1 MRGKKVKGRKRH
13 IVVDVRG
20 TVTGIR
26 THAANIQDA
35 EGAEYALRAVLTT
48 DCTRLARIV
57 ADKGY
62 RSEDL
67 ATWVAEVLQ
76 VPLEVVGGVPGQKGF
91 AVHKWRWIV
100 ERTLAWLSRHRR
112 LAKDVERL
120 AETTEAFACLA
131 MVHLLLKRLYP

>member
-1 MRGKKVKGRKRH
+1 
-13 IVVDVRG
+13 VVDTRG
-20 TVTGIR
+20 TLVGIR
-26 THAANIQDA
+26 VHAANISDP
-35 EGAEYALRAVLTT
+35 EGAEYALRSILSM
-48 DCTRLARIV
+48 DCSRLAKIL

-67 ATWVAEVLQ
+67 ETWVSEVLA
-76 VPLEVVGGVPGQKGF
+76 VPLELVGGAPGQKGF
-91 AVHKWRWIV
+91 VVHQWRWIV

-120 AETTEAFACLA
+120 VETTEAFGCLA